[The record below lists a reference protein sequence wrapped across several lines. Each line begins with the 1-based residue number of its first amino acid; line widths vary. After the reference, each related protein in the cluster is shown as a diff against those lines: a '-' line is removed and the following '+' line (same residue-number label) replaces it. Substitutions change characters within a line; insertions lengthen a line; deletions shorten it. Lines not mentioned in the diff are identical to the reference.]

1 MKKIVVL
8 VVLAAALCGA
18 GVDAQRPVGDTIN
31 IGEGDYLY
39 YPLYANGAYAQC
51 NGTIAQP
58 EPYYRSY
65 WTWYLKVPLMGG
77 QMSFEEFIQENPDMA
92 CDFAGR
98 RIVGQEFPQT
108 TESVMVIGLAV
119 CPTICTDVTTIPAL
133 PSLAPYLHVVDT
145 AVANRETEYVQL
157 YTISGNQPEFRA
169 EGAWRIEDPH
179 RYMMFPSYVRALGST
194 VIIPIND
201 TQYVPLY
208 EAMFDTGVLIEGKPY
223 MVAGTHN
230 NNSTMWSTTA
240 IDMVFD
246 EPHICWQH
254 YPITYSTTYCGYNG
268 TWWCCRDTTWPW
280 VSYSIGGT
288 GRATNI
294 FPILDTLFGT
304 PCASVT
310 GLQTVATDSLSATLM
325 WSADARQHD
334 WRVWYRP
341 TDDTLG
347 SGSVVT
353 VAVPTVTLSGLTPG
367 TEYSVAVRGRCDIN
381 NYSPWS
387 DTLLFTTPRD
397 TTQVIDTTNV
407 DTTTTQGI
415 SRVGNLDLYTRI
427 MPNPAGEVVN
437 VLSSYRLESV
447 AVYDLAGRLIMVQ
460 DAEGIS
466 AMVNVS
472 ALAQGTYIMAI
483 HTLQG
488 VATKRLVVR
497 RN

>member
-8 VVLAAALCGA
+8 MVLAAALCGA
-18 GVDAQRPVGDTIN
+18 SVNAQRPVGDTIN

-39 YPLYANGAYAQC
+39 YHLYANGAYAQFY
-51 NGTIAQP
+51 GTSSRP
-58 EPYYRSY
+58 ELIYSSY
-65 WTWYLKVPLMGG
+65 WSWQLWTPLRG
-77 QMSFEEFIQENPDMA
+77 QMNFEEFIQEYPDMA

-98 RIVGQEFPQT
+98 RIVGQEFPQR
-108 TESVMVIGLAV
+108 TESVMVIGLAL
-119 CPTICTDVTTIPAL
+119 CPTICTNVNTILAL
-133 PSLAPYLHVVDT
+133 PSLAPSLHVVDT

-157 YTISGNQPEFRA
+157 YTIDGDQPEFRA

-179 RYMMFPSYVRALGST
+179 RYMMFPRYVSPESSPT
-194 VIIPIND
+194 YVIPIND
-201 TQYVPLY
+201 TQYVALY
-208 EAMFDTGVLIEGKPY
+208 EAMFDTGVLIEGGKAY

-230 NNSTMWSTTA
+230 NNSTMWSSTA
-240 IDMVFD
+240 IDTVFA

-254 YPITYSTTYCGYNG
+254 YPITYSNTYCGYSG
-268 TWWCCRDTTWPW
+268 TWWCRRDTTWPW
-280 VSYSIGGT
+280 VSYSGGT

-310 GLQTVATDSLSATLM
+310 GLQTVSTDSLSATLM

-353 VAVPTVTLSGLTPG
+353 VATPTVTLSGLTPG
-367 TEYSVAVRGRCDIN
+367 TEYSVAVRGRCDID

-387 DTLLFTTPRD
+387 DTLRFTTPRD
-397 TTQVIDTTNV
+397 TTQVV
-407 DTTTTQGI
+407 DTTSVDTAATQGI
-415 SRVGNLDLYTRI
+415 GRVGNLDLYTRI

-447 AVYDLAGRLIMVQ
+447 AVYDLAGRLMLVQ

-466 AMVNVS
+466 AVVNVS
-472 ALAQGTYIMAI
+472 TLAQGTYIMAI
-483 HTLQG
+483 RTLQG
-488 VATKRLVVR
+488 VATKRLVVK
-497 RN
+497 